1 MGKTIVAIHGVG
13 DSEKGIISNDLT
25 KLLDLGVAEKRT
37 LVINGVTYTEI
48 INKESTNNII
58 EVNWSDV
65 MKPKKGLGGVLRHIA
80 LLLTSM
86 LAIAEENFKDRL
98 SNLGIT
104 NSFLNPAKLLRW
116 LMEGFMLGVTILPI
130 IVSIGK
136 YGELVDRKIYIPSY
150 CLPNNMICIT
160 SNMVC
165 MLSIFGAY
173 TWCIYKGSKYSKNYR
188 WSWLC
193 CIGMVTSIFLVTFNT
208 GKLDNDSLMEMVISL
223 RTIVI
228 GAIMVV
234 WLVIFVLALT
244 NYLYNLKIDDKADNE
259 NILTTLAHLYIPSIA
274 INSLGAILIYTYLKL
289 LGIKE
294 KSWLSF
300 NLEKLE
306 VMGTFVYV
314 TIGLIPIIIAVLY
327 FIKRDLPK
335 NVKDY
340 PELNDKGRIVQ
351 EGIKWLIF
359 IAPLLLV
366 TMIIYAIILMRE
378 GIPSEKYLDD
388 IYKIAILRVYPYI
401 FWIVGPLAI
410 IVDSMGDFLFYKSP
424 KSLVTHSIQE
434 ACDKRL
440 NDVLQYAANQKD
452 SEIVIVSHSWGSVI
466 ANNVLGKNEYN
477 CKLITLGSPL
487 ASLCERFL
495 GDEILPPKGDVDWI
509 NAYRYGDYVAGP
521 IKRIPIENKI
531 ISNGGH
537 TNYWS
542 QLEVKDL
549 FTPRK

>member
-13 DSEKGIISNDLT
+13 DSEKGLISNDLA

-37 LVINGVTYTEI
+37 LVINGVAYNEI
-48 INKESTNNII
+48 INKESATNII

-65 MKPKKGLGGVLRHIA
+65 MKPKKKIGGVLRHVA

-98 SNLGIT
+98 VNLGIT
-104 NSFLNPAKLLRW
+104 NSFCNPAKLLRW

-130 IVSIGK
+130 IVSIGRSGTLIGK
-136 YGELVDRKIYIPSY
+136 EIYIPSY
-150 CLPNNMICIT
+150 CLPDSMICLS
-160 SNMVC
+160 SNLVC

-173 TWCIYKGSKYSKNYR
+173 TWCIYKGSKYSRNYR

-193 CIGMVTSIFLVTFNT
+193 CLVMVISIFLVTFNT

-228 GAIMVV
+228 GAIMVL
-234 WLVIFVLALT
+234 WLVIFVLALI
-244 NYLYNLKIDDKADNE
+244 NYLYNLKVGDKADNE

-274 INSLGAILIYTYLKL
+274 INSLGAVLIYTYLKL

-306 VMGTFVYV
+306 LMGTFVYV

-340 PELNDKGRIVQ
+340 PKSNEKGRIVQ
-351 EGIKWLIF
+351 QGIKWLIS
-359 IAPLLLV
+359 IAPILLV
-366 TMIIYAIILMRE
+366 AMIIYAIVLMHE
-378 GIPSEKYLDD
+378 GVPSEKYLDE

-434 ACDKRL
+434 ACDDRL

-466 ANNVLGKNEYN
+466 AHNVLGKNEYN

-495 GDEILPPKGDVDWI
+495 GDEISHPKGNVEWV

-521 IKRIPIENKI
+521 IKKIHIENKI

-549 FTPRK
+549 FTHRK